1 MKEIGTQQAK
11 RLHQLYR
18 AVANVC
24 AEVGCTCLAE
34 RFDTNWITVDSAD
47 RTVCPVCSMRSD
59 SNILP
64 HLLAKLVPLI
74 EALHKAG
81 YHDLALLTTELALQI
96 EPTID
101 LRYNYAYLA
110 LVLGET
116 ETAVKIY
123 RDIVRKR
130 GSIPAAEI
138 DRLIELAAS
147 HAMEEDIAEVCR
159 ELNAIFKP
167 RSA

>member
-1 MKEIGTQQAK
+1 MKELGTQQVK
-11 RLHQLYR
+11 RLQQLYR
-18 AVANVC
+18 AVAAIC

-34 RFDTNWITVDSAD
+34 RFNSTWINAKPSDVG
-47 RTVCPVCSMRSD
+47 VCPACMGQASTV
-59 SNILP
+59 LP

-74 EALHKAG
+74 EVLHKAG

-101 LRYNYAYLA
+101 LRFNYAYLA
-110 LVLGET
+110 LMLGET
-116 ETAVKIY
+116 EEAVDIY
-123 RDIVRKR
+123 RSIVQSR

-138 DRLIELAAS
+138 NRLIELAATHS
-147 HAMEEDIAEVCR
+147 AEEDIAEVCR
-159 ELNAIFKP
+159 ELHAYFTP

>member
-1 MKEIGTQQAK
+1 MKELGTQQVK
-11 RLHQLYR
+11 RLQELYR
-18 AVANVC
+18 AVAGIC

-34 RFDTNWITVDSAD
+34 RFNSAMLASESKD
-47 RTVCPVCSMRSD
+47 VGVCPACMGQTSRV
-59 SNILP
+59 LP
-64 HLLAKLVPLI
+64 HYLAKLVPLI
-74 EALHKAG
+74 EVLHKAG

-101 LRYNYAYLA
+101 LRFNYAYLA

-116 ETAVKIY
+116 EEAVEIY
-123 RDIVRKR
+123 RNIVNSR

-138 DRLIELAAS
+138 NRLLELAAT
-147 HAMEEDIAEVCR
+147 HAAEEDIAEVCR
-159 ELNAIFKP
+159 ELHSHISP

>member
-1 MKEIGTQQAK
+1 MQEISAKQAR
-11 RLHQLYR
+11 RLQQLYR
-18 AVANVC
+18 AIAKVC

-34 RFDTNWITVDSAD
+34 RFDAGWIRPDTTDAK
-47 RTVCPVCSMRSD
+47 VCPVCALR
-59 SNILP
+59 NTFVRP
-64 HLLAKLVPLI
+64 HMLAKLVPLI
-74 EALHKAG
+74 EVLHKAG

-96 EPTID
+96 EPTMD

-123 RDIVRKR
+123 RDIVAKR
-130 GSIPAAEI
+130 GSIPAVEI
-138 DRLIELAAS
+138 ERLIALAAS
-147 HAMEEDIAEVCR
+147 HATEDDIAEVCR
-159 ELNAIFKP
+159 ELNSHFSQ

>member
-1 MKEIGTQQAK
+1 MKGIGAKQAR
-11 RLHQLYR
+11 RLQQLYR
-18 AVANVC
+18 AIAKVC

-34 RFDTNWITVDSAD
+34 RFDARWTSPDSED
-47 RTVCPVCSMRSD
+47 SRVCPICANRDANVRPDM
-59 SNILP
+59 
-64 HLLAKLVPLI
+64 LAKLVPLI
-74 EALHKAG
+74 EVLHKSG

-123 RDIVRKR
+123 RDIVEKR
-130 GSIPAAEI
+130 GSIPKAEI
-138 DRLIELAAS
+138 DRLLELAAS
-147 HAMEEDIAEVCR
+147 HSSEDDIAEVCR
-159 ELNAIFKP
+159 ELHAHSRP